1 MDYKDCGDFEGDSLE
16 LWSFELLPKIKF
28 VLNEKRVFDE
38 GHIHHIS
45 KADFRPMKYFFGKK
59 CVNLQLRKKCI
70 NHENQRNLVTRGQ
83 LCFILFYFI
92 IFSTMKTFH

>member
-1 MDYKDCGDFEGDSLE
+1 MDYEDCGDFEGDSLE

-45 KADFRPMKYFFGKK
+45 KADFRPMKYFVWEK
-59 CVNLQLRKKCI
+59 VRKFAISQKV
-70 NHENQRNLVTRGQ
+70 HK
-83 LCFILFYFI
+83 
-92 IFSTMKTFH
+92 S

>member
-45 KADFRPMKYFFGKK
+45 KADFRPMTFFFWKK